1 MSSTISSVQPLP
13 EVLTTEEA
21 ADLLGYRCNRSVLRM
36 VKRGLLRPLAY
47 PRCPLRFYTADIL
60 AVRDGRT
67 PLSDRWRG

>member
-1 MSSTISSVQPLP
+1 
-13 EVLTTEEA
+13 
-21 ADLLGYRCNRSVLRM
+21 M